1 LKNIFMR
8 IKNPNVKYFF
18 IMTAKGLEPK
28 TPPTNGRKR
37 RQDAAVRGRR
47 RSGDLK
53 QEAEGRRTSPF
64 SRSKR
69 IKI

>member
-1 LKNIFMR
+1 ML
-8 IKNPNVKYFF
+8 YFF

-47 RSGDLK
+47 RSGSLK
-53 QEAEGRRTSPF
+53 QELKAGRQVPSLA
-64 SRSKR
+64 KLV
-69 IKI
+69 I